1 MRSPAQVAVED
12 SHGSVYLRGGVP
24 VVGARLL
31 LAHSMAILWRSI
43 RALLFRLDP
52 ERAHHLSMGLFAAV
66 CALPGAAPLLRRL
79 LQVRDP
85 RLAVRCFGLD
95 FETPVG
101 LAAGF
106 DKEARWH
113 LCLGALGFGCI
124 EIGTV
129 TANAQPGNPKP
140 RLFRL
145 APDRALLNRFGFNN
159 DGAAAA
165 AGRLARRGAGYR
177 LGAKIG
183 RNKEVDNEAANE
195 NYLAA
200 LREVWAGADYIAVN
214 VSSPNTPGLRG
225 LQNAAAL
232 GELLAAVCSENR
244 RLAAAS
250 GGAERPVL
258 VKIAPDLDDEQ
269 LDAIADLV
277 LQHPVA
283 GIIATNTTLRR
294 EGLATPAAEVEALGA
309 GGLSGAPLT
318 ACSRRVV
325 ARLYLRL
332 QGRLPIIGVGGI
344 SNAAEAFEMIRAGA
358 SLVQVYSGFIYE
370 GPLMPRNIALG
381 LLQRAGSRSISA
393 IVGEAASLYGRP
405 SLSLEEA

>member
-1 MRSPAQVAVED
+1 MHGKVED
-12 SHGSVYLRGGVP
+12 SNGSVYLRAGASA
-24 VVGARLL
+24 VGARLL
-31 LAHSMAILWRSI
+31 LADLMTLLWRCI
-43 RALLFRLDP
+43 RAVLFRLDP
-52 ERAHHLSMGLFAAV
+52 ERAHHLSMAIFAAL
-66 CALPGAAPLLRRL
+66 CALPGATPLLGRL

-113 LCLGALGFGCI
+113 SCLGALGFGSI
-124 EIGTV
+124 EVGTV
-129 TANAQPGNPKP
+129 TALAQPGNPKP

-165 AGRLARRGAGYR
+165 AKRLEARGAGYR
-177 LGAKIG
+177 LGVNIG
-183 RNKEVDNEAANE
+183 RNKEVANEAANE

-225 LQNAAAL
+225 LQNADAL
-232 GELLAAVCSENR
+232 GELLAAVCAENR
-244 RLAAAS
+244 ALALAS
-250 GGAERPVL
+250 GGAEKPVL

-269 LDAIADLV
+269 LDGIADLA

-283 GIIATNTTLRR
+283 GIIATNTTLGRA
-294 EGLATPAAEVEALGA
+294 GLATPASEVASLGA

-318 ACSRRVV
+318 AISRRVV

-344 SNAAEAFEMIRAGA
+344 SNAAEAFEMMRAGA

-370 GPLMPRNIALG
+370 GPLLPRNIARG
-381 LLQRAGSRSISA
+381 LLQRVGDRTISA

-405 SLSLEEA
+405 SISLEEA

>member
-1 MRSPAQVAVED
+1 
-12 SHGSVYLRGGVP
+12 
-24 VVGARLL
+24 
-31 LAHSMAILWRSI
+31 MALLWRCI

-52 ERAHHLSMGLFAAV
+52 ERAHHLSMALFAAL
-66 CALPGAAPLLRRL
+66 CSLPGVLPLLRRL
-79 LQVRDP
+79 LPVRDP
-85 RLAVRCFGLD
+85 RLAVHCFGLD
-95 FETPVG
+95 FASPVG

-113 LCLGALGFGCI
+113 RLLGALGFDSI

-129 TANAQPGNPKP
+129 TAMAQPGNPKP

-145 APDRALLNRFGFNN
+145 AADRALLNRFGFNN

-165 AGRLARRGAGYR
+165 AKRLTARDAGYR
-177 LGAKIG
+177 LGANIG
-183 RNKEVDNEAANE
+183 RNKEVSNEAANE

-225 LQNAAAL
+225 LQNADAL
-232 GELLAAVCSENR
+232 GELLAAVCGENR

-250 GGAERPVL
+250 CASPKPVL
-258 VKIAPDLDDEQ
+258 VKIAPDLDDDQ
-269 LDAIADLV
+269 LDGIADLA
-277 LQHPVA
+277 LQQGVD

-294 EGLATPAAEVEALGA
+294 DGLMTPAVQVEALGA

-318 ACSRRVV
+318 ARSRRVV

-332 QGRLPIIGVGGI
+332 QGQLPIVGVGGI
-344 SNAAEAFEMIRAGA
+344 ASADEAFEMMRAGA

-370 GPLMPRNIALG
+370 GPLLPRRIAVG
-381 LLQRAGSRSISA
+381 LLQRVGDRPISA
-393 IVGEAASLYGRP
+393 IVGEAASLYGQV
-405 SLSLEEA
+405 SLSPEDA

>member
-1 MRSPAQVAVED
+1 MHGKVED
-12 SHGSVYLRGGVP
+12 SHGSVYLRAGASA
-24 VVGARLL
+24 VGAQLL
-31 LAHSMAILWRSI
+31 LAHLMALLWRCI

-52 ERAHHLSMGLFAAV
+52 ERAHHLSMAIFAALCEV
-66 CALPGAAPLLRRL
+66 PGATPLLRRL

-85 RLAVRCFGLD
+85 RLAVSCFGLD
-95 FETPVG
+95 FESPLG

-113 LCLGALGFGCI
+113 ACLGALGFGCI
-124 EIGTV
+124 EVGTV
-129 TANAQPGNPKP
+129 TALAQPGNPTP

-145 APDRALLNRFGFNN
+145 AADRALLNRFGFNN

-165 AGRLARRGAGYR
+165 GRRLARRGEGYR
-177 LGAKIG
+177 LGVNIG
-183 RNKEVDNEAANE
+183 RNKEVANEAAND

-225 LQNAAAL
+225 LQNADAL
-232 GELLAAVCSENR
+232 GELLAAVCAENR
-244 RLAAAS
+244 ALALAS
-250 GGAERPVL
+250 GGAEKPVL

-269 LDAIADLV
+269 LDGIADLV

-283 GIIATNTTLRR
+283 GIIATNTTLGRA
-294 EGLATPAAEVEALGA
+294 GLVTPAAEVAALGA

-318 ACSRRVV
+318 ARSRRVV

-332 QGRLPIIGVGGI
+332 QGRLPIIGVGGV

-370 GPLMPRNIALG
+370 GPLMPRNISLG
-381 LLQRAGSRSISA
+381 LLQRVGDRSISA

-405 SLSLEEA
+405 SLSMEEA

>member
-1 MRSPAQVAVED
+1 MT
-12 SHGSVYLRGGVP
+12 L
-24 VVGARLL
+24 
-31 LAHSMAILWRSI
+31 LWRTL
-43 RALLFRLDP
+43 RAMLFRLDP
-52 ERAHHLSMGLFAAV
+52 ERAHHLSMGLFSAL
-66 CALPGAAPLLRRL
+66 CALPGARPLLRSL
-79 LQVRDP
+79 LVVRDP

-95 FETPVG
+95 FVSPIG

-113 LCLGALGFGCI
+113 ASLGALGFGSI
-124 EIGTV
+124 EVGTV
-129 TANAQPGNPKP
+129 TAKAQPGNPQP

-145 APDRALLNRFGFNN
+145 AEDRALINRFGFNN

-165 AGRLARRGAGYR
+165 ATRLSERGPDYR
-177 LGAKIG
+177 LGVNIG
-183 RNKEVDNEAANE
+183 RNKEVSNDEATE

-200 LREVWAGADYIAVN
+200 LRPVWGGADYIAVN

-232 GELLAAVCSENR
+232 GELLAAVCAENE

-250 GGAERPVL
+250 NQRPKPVL

-269 LDAIADLV
+269 LDGIADLV
-277 LQHPVA
+277 LAHPVA
-283 GIIATNTTLRR
+283 AIIATNTTLRR
-294 EGLATPAAEVEALGA
+294 DGLTPAASEVEAIGA

-318 ACSRRVV
+318 EQSRRVV

-332 QGRLPIIGVGGI
+332 RGRLPIVGVGGI
-344 SNAAEAFEMIRAGA
+344 SNADEAFEMLRAGA
-358 SLVQVYSGFIYE
+358 SLLQVYTGFIYE
-370 GPLMPRNIALG
+370 GPLLPRRLALG
-381 LLQRAGSRSISA
+381 LLQRVGDRPISE

-405 SLSLEEA
+405 SLSPEEA

>member
-1 MRSPAQVAVED
+1 
-12 SHGSVYLRGGVP
+12 
-24 VVGARLL
+24 
-31 LAHSMAILWRSI
+31 MALLWRCI
-43 RALLFRLDP
+43 RAVLFRLDP
-52 ERAHHLSMGLFAAV
+52 ERAHHLSMAIFAAL
-66 CALPGAAPLLRRL
+66 CAAPGATPLLRRL

-85 RLAVRCFGLD
+85 RLAVSCFGLD

-113 LCLGALGFGCI
+113 ACLGALGFGSI
-124 EIGTV
+124 EVGTV
-129 TANAQPGNPKP
+129 TALAQPGNPKP

-165 AGRLARRGAGYR
+165 AKRLARRGEGYR
-177 LGAKIG
+177 LGVNIG
-183 RNKEVDNEAANE
+183 RNKEVANEAAND

-225 LQNAAAL
+225 LQNADAL
-232 GELLAAVCSENR
+232 GELLAAVCAENR
-244 RLAAAS
+244 ALALAS
-250 GGAERPVL
+250 GGAEKPVL

-269 LDAIADLV
+269 LDGIADLV

-283 GIIATNTTLRR
+283 GIIATNTTLGR
-294 EGLATPAAEVEALGA
+294 EGLATPASEVASLGA

-318 ACSRRVV
+318 VISRRVV

-358 SLVQVYSGFIYE
+358 SLVQLYSGFIYE
-370 GPLMPRNIALG
+370 GPLLPRNIALG
-381 LLQRAGSRSISA
+381 LLQRIGGRSISV
-393 IVGEAASLYGRP
+393 IVGEAASLYGRA
-405 SLSLEEA
+405 SFSLEEA

>member
-1 MRSPAQVAVED
+1 
-12 SHGSVYLRGGVP
+12 
-24 VVGARLL
+24 
-31 LAHSMAILWRSI
+31 MALLWRCI

-52 ERAHHLSMGLFAAV
+52 EQAHHLSMAIFAAL
-66 CALPGAAPLLRRL
+66 CAVPGATPLLRRL

-85 RLAVRCFGLD
+85 RLAVSCFGLD
-95 FETPVG
+95 FETPLG

-106 DKEARWH
+106 DKEAKWH
-113 LCLGALGFGCI
+113 ASLGALGFGSI
-124 EIGTV
+124 EVGTV
-129 TANAQPGNPKP
+129 TALAQPGNPKP

-165 AGRLARRGAGYR
+165 GRRLARRGEGYR
-177 LGAKIG
+177 LGVNIG
-183 RNKEVDNEAANE
+183 RNKEVANEAANE

-200 LREVWAGADYIAVN
+200 LREIWAGADYIAVN

-225 LQNAAAL
+225 LQNADAL
-232 GELLAAVCSENR
+232 GELLAAVCAENR
-244 RLAAAS
+244 RLAAAA
-250 GGAERPVL
+250 GQTTKPVL

-269 LDAIADLV
+269 LDGIADLV
-277 LQHPVA
+277 LQHPVV

-294 EGLATPAAEVEALGA
+294 EGLTTPASEVGALGA

-318 ACSRRVV
+318 ALSRRVV

-344 SNAAEAFEMIRAGA
+344 SNAEEAFEMIRAGA

-381 LLQRAGSRSISA
+381 LLQRVGDRSISV

>member
-1 MRSPAQVAVED
+1 VHGKVED
-12 SHGSVYLRGGVP
+12 SYGSVYLRAGVSA
-24 VVGARLL
+24 VGTRLL
-31 LAHSMAILWRSI
+31 QAHLMTLLWRCI
-43 RALLFRLDP
+43 RAVLFRLDP
-52 ERAHHLSMGLFAAV
+52 ERAHHLSMTIFAAL
-66 CALPGAAPLLRRL
+66 CAVPGATPLLRRL
-79 LQVRDP
+79 LQVSDP
-85 RLAVRCFGLD
+85 RLAVSCFGLD
-95 FETPVG
+95 FETPLG

-113 LCLGALGFGCI
+113 ACLGALGFGSI
-124 EIGTV
+124 EVGTV
-129 TANAQPGNPKP
+129 TALAQPGNPKP

-165 AGRLARRGAGYR
+165 GRRLERRGEGYQ
-177 LGAKIG
+177 LGVNIG
-183 RNKEVDNEAANE
+183 RNKEVANEAAND

-225 LQNAAAL
+225 LQNADAL
-232 GELLAAVCSENR
+232 GELLAAVCAENR
-244 RLAAAS
+244 ALALAS
-250 GGAERPVL
+250 GGAEKPVL

-269 LDAIADLV
+269 LDGIADLV
-277 LQHPVA
+277 LQHAVA
-283 GIIATNTTLRR
+283 GIIATNTTLGR
-294 EGLATPAAEVEALGA
+294 EGLATPASEVAALGA

-318 ACSRRVV
+318 AISRRVV

-332 QGRLPIIGVGGI
+332 QGRLPIIGVGGV

-370 GPLMPRNIALG
+370 GPLMPRDIALG
-381 LLQRAGSRSISA
+381 LLQRIGNRSISA
-393 IVGEAASLYGRP
+393 IVGEAASLYSRS

>member
-1 MRSPAQVAVED
+1 
-12 SHGSVYLRGGVP
+12 
-24 VVGARLL
+24 
-31 LAHSMAILWRSI
+31 MAI
-43 RALLFRLDP
+43 
-52 ERAHHLSMGLFAAV
+52 FAAL
-66 CALPGAAPLLRRL
+66 CAVPGATPLLRRL

-95 FETPVG
+95 FETPLG

-113 LCLGALGFGCI
+113 ACLGALGFGSI
-124 EIGTV
+124 EVGTV
-129 TANAQPGNPKP
+129 TALAQPGNPKP

-145 APDRALLNRFGFNN
+145 AADRALLNRFGFNN

-165 AGRLARRGAGYR
+165 GRRLARRGEGYR
-177 LGAKIG
+177 LGVNIG
-183 RNKEVDNEAANE
+183 RNKEVANEAAND

-225 LQNAAAL
+225 LQNADAL
-232 GELLAAVCSENR
+232 GELLAAVCAENR
-244 RLAAAS
+244 ALALAS
-250 GGAERPVL
+250 GGADKPVL

-269 LDAIADLV
+269 LDGIADLV

-283 GIIATNTTLRR
+283 GIIATNTTLGRA
-294 EGLATPAAEVEALGA
+294 GLVTPAAEVAALGA

-318 ACSRRVV
+318 ARSRRVV

-332 QGRLPIIGVGGI
+332 QGRLPIIGVGGV

-381 LLQRAGSRSISA
+381 LLQRAGNRSISA

>member
-1 MRSPAQVAVED
+1 MD
-12 SHGSVYLRGGVP
+12 CL
-24 VVGARLL
+24 
-31 LAHSMAILWRSI
+31 MALLWRCI

-52 ERAHHLSMGLFAAV
+52 ERAHHLSMAIFAAL
-66 CALPGAAPLLRRL
+66 CAVPGATPLLRRL

-95 FETPVG
+95 FETPLG

-113 LCLGALGFGCI
+113 ACLGALGFGSI
-124 EIGTV
+124 EVGTV
-129 TANAQPGNPKP
+129 TALAQPGNPKP

-145 APDRALLNRFGFNN
+145 AADRALLNRFGFNN

-165 AGRLARRGAGYR
+165 GRRLARRGEGYR
-177 LGAKIG
+177 LGVNIG
-183 RNKEVDNEAANE
+183 RNKEVANEAAND

-225 LQNAAAL
+225 LQNADAL
-232 GELLAAVCSENR
+232 GELLAAVCAENR
-244 RLAAAS
+244 ALALAS
-250 GGAERPVL
+250 GGAEKPVL

-269 LDAIADLV
+269 LDGIADLV
-277 LQHPVA
+277 LRHPVA
-283 GIIATNTTLRR
+283 GIIATNTTLGRA
-294 EGLATPAAEVEALGA
+294 GLVTPAAEVAALGA

-318 ACSRRVV
+318 ARSRRVV

-332 QGRLPIIGVGGI
+332 QGRLPIIGVGGV